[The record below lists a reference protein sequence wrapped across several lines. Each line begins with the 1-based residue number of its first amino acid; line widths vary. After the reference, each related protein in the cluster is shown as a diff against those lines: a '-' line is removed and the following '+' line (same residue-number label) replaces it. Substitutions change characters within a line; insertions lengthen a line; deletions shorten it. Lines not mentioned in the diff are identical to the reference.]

1 MKSKKLACIMLSL
14 AFASACLLGLASC
27 SIKSGLTGGVAA
39 TVNGEKIMEDD
50 VTEYIENFRKNNGL
64 EDDEAWASWM
74 EASGYTPET
83 IREQVIDNMKDTELI
98 KQAAQEKGITVSKA
112 DIDASVEAAR
122 SNFESDE
129 AWESALAAAGMTEES
144 YRESIEVPMLQKQLQ
159 EAVLEENAPE
169 PATDEEVVNYL
180 AQYAPL
186 FDGAKRSSHIL
197 FKAGDEALAEE
208 VLGRINSGE
217 LDFADAAKQ
226 YSTDTVSAEKG
237 GDVGWDQLN
246 TFVAEYTDALA
257 GLEEGQVSGL
267 VTSDY
272 GIHIIKCTEV
282 FTAPE
287 TVTSIDQVPSE
298 LAEYVRGV
306 VDDNLKSSAYN
317 DWLSEFVE
325 KADVKI
331 NDMPEGLP
339 YDVAISDDAA
349 EGGEEASDA
358 AGDGADDGD
367 DTDDAAAA
375 DDAATDE
382 GSAQEESEKE
392 EK

>member
-1 MKSKKLACIMLSL
+1 MKSKKLACVMLSL
-14 AFASACLLGLASC
+14 AFAFACLFGLASC

-64 EDDEAWASWM
+64 EDDKAWASWM
-74 EASGYTPET
+74 EASGYTPGT
-83 IREQVIDNMKDTELI
+83 IREQVIDSMKETELI
-98 KQAAQEKGITVSKA
+98 KQAAKEKGITVSKA
-112 DIDASVEAAR
+112 DIDASVEATR

-169 PATDEEVVNYL
+169 PATDEEVVSYL

-257 GLEEGQVSGL
+257 NLGEGQVSGL

-298 LAEYVRGV
+298 LTEYVRGV
-306 VDDNLKSSAYN
+306 VDDNLKTAAYN
-317 DWLSEFVE
+317 DWFSEFVE
-325 KADVKI
+325 KADVKV
-331 NDMPEGLP
+331 NDMPEGLS
-339 YDVAISDDAA
+339 YDVATADDAAEDGAGGSDAAADNADSSEASSDDAA
-349 EGGEEASDA
+349 IDESAS
-358 AGDGADDGD
+358 
-367 DTDDAAAA
+367 A
-375 DDAATDE
+375 DDAATTE
-382 GSAQEESEKE
+382 GAA
-392 EK
+392 